1 MHSAGETHAIYIYIY
16 IYIREK
22 DIERV
27 FCFVYILYIL
37 RNYIYIYIC
46 IHTGVTRPRTD
57 RIRTHTMS
65 PFPYENPV
73 IVCHFFKN
81 IHCYLLDPCILVDYF
96 VLGGYLAAV
105 ERPLPQS
112 PPASARHPQNIK
124 ITKNTNK
131 NQGVSF

>member
-1 MHSAGETHAIYIYIY
+1 
-16 IYIREK
+16 
-22 DIERV
+22 
-27 FCFVYILYIL
+27 
-37 RNYIYIYIC
+37 
-46 IHTGVTRPRTD
+46 
-57 RIRTHTMS
+57 MS